1 MCKLTEVDWFLELM
15 EQTFLQH
22 HLITL
27 DGRMAVTK
35 ELERMWKWSWSIFR
49 HFPSTYVDG
58 LGEKMKILYVYLV
71 TDPRFETVT
80 PQI

>member
-1 MCKLTEVDWFLELM
+1 MGICKLTEVDWFVELF

-22 HLITL
+22 HLIML

-49 HFPSTYVDG
+49 HFPSTHVD
-58 LGEKMKILYVYLV
+58 
-71 TDPRFETVT
+71 
-80 PQI
+80 